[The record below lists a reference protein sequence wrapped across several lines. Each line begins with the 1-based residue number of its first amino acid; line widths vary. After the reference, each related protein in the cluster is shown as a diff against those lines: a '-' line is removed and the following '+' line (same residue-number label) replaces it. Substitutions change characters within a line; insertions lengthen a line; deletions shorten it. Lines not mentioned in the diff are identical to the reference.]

1 MSLSRGQFIEQVLRQ
16 IYGGYVSE
24 DASITPMLVNQ
35 YIDQAVA
42 FAAKSNYTDNIKL
55 EGVSF
60 INNSFYTTFKNLSPV
75 KDEQGLWK
83 IQLPQV
89 PVGIGVSEGISTLQF
104 KDDKGLLSY
113 PCIPLS
119 QNQKTYFQT
128 MTPLPN
134 KTLFYVEGDNIFVVS
149 NIQLDNYSASVTMIS
164 GGNSQDLDSTLNV
177 PGDYVPLMVDYI
189 QKQLLLEKTTPKDLA
204 NDGQDLAQN

>member
-1 MSLSRGQFIEQVLRQ
+1 MTRNQFIEQILRQ
-16 IYGGYVSE
+16 IYGGYVSD

-35 YIDQAVA
+35 YIDQAIA

-60 INNSFYTTFKNLSPV
+60 VNNSFYTTFKNLSPV

-104 KDDKGLLSY
+104 KDDSGLLSY

-149 NIQLDNYSASVTMIS
+149 NIQLNNYSASVTMIS

-189 QKQLLLEKTTPKDLA
+189 QKQLLLEKTTPKDLV